1 MNYSATERRSDDSD
15 RICVAVR
22 VRPLGGSELL
32 LGRGGLLTV
41 CGDTLSMTTTGNK
54 INNRTDSS
62 NVRIKSELTDQASHN
77 NNLNNNFNKMAT
89 KTQAQR
95 IRFRYDS
102 VFDTSACNAQ
112 VYDGLA
118 RSVVQSVMRPTD
130 RGFSK
135 RACVHGLVLAYGQT
149 SSGKTHTMDGNE
161 LDLGIIPRAI
171 ADVFADNNAIHS
183 DCNNDG
189 TEVDIN
195 ADRYRPPVV
204 HVSYVEVY
212 NDRVKDL
219 IRPSGAEVVLRDVG
233 SAVFSSAS
241 RTRVQNASDALALL
255 KQGAAVRA
263 VGDTPMNVR
272 SSRSHTVFTL
282 HIRHRRFE
290 SGCERNGVFEQGADF
305 AHNSDDERRFESTLQ
320 LVDLAGSERVRHT
333 NATGSRLREGG
344 HINQSLLVLST
355 IVSRLSAYATKTVQQ
370 RNTQQVG
377 HLPFRDS
384 KLTRL
389 LRPALQ
395 PGSGARVAIL
405 ATVTPSPLYADETFS
420 TLQFASR
427 AKNIPLIPGSAYVG
441 STSDLHTRKKNSE
454 QVREYQQRYT
464 QLSQEFDAFRE
475 TFAKLQEELTQL
487 RQEKSDANSYALRP
501 EHGPYRAAHS
511 SVSGNC
517 SDAEPTDSGTLVTTS
532 LSAPSTCVSPL
543 HSCTSATTTTMTT
556 TSSSCSTSSTSP
568 MASSSSSE
576 EDIES
581 SRSVTDSSCAP
592 RNLSKKASAREKTL
606 TAHVAELE
614 AENEHLRD
622 RLRTMVADV
631 CRQRLR
637 SAMLH
642 SLARSRSRRTSLE
655 NNICANPGRPQDRLN
670 AGFSNDARNMSNY
683 ATFTR
688 QQSGTSGMGPRMMA
702 LATGCVGQASVYG
715 APSHSVGSGSVH
727 DGRNNVPGRSVSN
740 IEKGNS
746 NRAKHVRE
754 PWRRD
759 MSELLQDGSAALA
772 IVPSQPA
779 GTDTAELVPYFTRV
793 LDSAANTA
801 GPTSHNQN
809 SWLTDAAQ
817 NVSVLLKFIVDSLA
831 NRRRQ
836 V

>member
-1 MNYSATERRSDDSD
+1 MNCQATERRPDDSG

-32 LGRGGLLTV
+32 IGRGGLLAV
-41 CGDTLSMTTTGNK
+41 CGDTLSMTTTGSK
-54 INNRTDSS
+54 PHNRTDSN
-62 NVRIKSELTDQASHN
+62 NVRPKTELSGQALYN
-77 NNLNNNFNKMAT
+77 NNNNKMVT

-102 VFDTSACNAQ
+102 IFDTSACNAQ

-135 RACVHGLVLAYGQT
+135 RAVVHGLVLAYGQT

-171 ADVFADNNAIHS
+171 ADVFADNNGVQS
-183 DCNNDG
+183 DCNDDETKVGVTDN
-189 TEVDIN
+189 
-195 ADRYRPPVV
+195 RYQAPIV

-233 SAVFSSAS
+233 PAVLSSAS

-282 HIRHRRFE
+282 HIRHMGAGSG
-290 SGCERNGVFEQGADF
+290 SGCNGFSEEGVDY
-305 AHNSDDERRFESTLQ
+305 AHNNDDERRFESTLQ

-355 IVSRLSAYATKTVQQ
+355 IVSRLSAYATKTMQQ
-370 RNTQQVG
+370 RNAQQVG

-427 AKNIPLIPGSAYVG
+427 AKNIPLIPDSAYVG
-441 STSDLHTRKKNSE
+441 STSDIHGTRKKNAE

-475 TFAKLQEELTQL
+475 TFAKLQEELAQL
-487 RQEKSDANSYALRP
+487 RQEKTDANSNAP
-501 EHGPYRAAHS
+501 QSEHEPYRTAHS

-532 LSAPSTCVSPL
+532 LSTPSTCVS
-543 HSCTSATTTTMTT
+543 SSNSYTSATSTTMTT
-556 TSSSCSTSSTSP
+556 TSSSCSTSSASP
-568 MASSSSSE
+568 MPSSSSSE
-576 EDIES
+576 EDSES
-581 SRSVTDSSCAP
+581 FKSVTDSSCAT
-592 RNLSKKASAREKTL
+592 RNLSKKASVREKAL

-655 NNICANPGRPQDRLN
+655 NNICAGPGRSQDRLN
-670 AGFSNDARNMSNY
+670 AGFSNDARNMTNY

-702 LATGCVGQASVYG
+702 LATGCVGQAGVYG
-715 APSHSVGSGSVH
+715 VPSQSGDAGSVH
-727 DGRNNVPGRSVSN
+727 DGRHIVPGRSASK
-740 IEKGNS
+740 IETGNS
-746 NRAKHVRE
+746 SRAKPGRE

-759 MSELLQDGSAALA
+759 MSDFLQDGSAALA

-779 GTDTAELVPYFTRV
+779 GTDTAELVPYFARV
-793 LDSAANTA
+793 LDSASNTA
-801 GPTSHNQN
+801 GPTSQNQN
-809 SWLTDAAQ
+809 SWLADAAQ